1 MAVDGDFLDYTY
13 SSQTGIE
20 NANGII
26 NVHELQPSMLE
37 TIDYAFYDFINDYMN
52 LRAYTNKGWKRVP
65 IIWAS
70 SERAYFSKRNKDLRD
85 LDGTLI
91 LPIISVERTSV
102 SKSLTRKG
110 AYYGGA
116 TNFRN
121 TKHGGRI
128 AMARKIVADK
138 TTNFAAADNIK
149 KWGDVNRAPGRQPYF
164 PIANKKVV
172 YETISVPIPVYLS
185 MNYVVTLRTEYV
197 QQMNELTQPFAT
209 LGGHINSFL
218 IKRDG
223 HRYETFM
230 QSDLTLNNNAS
241 ELGEDERNYETTL
254 TFEVL
259 GYIMGEGLNGERPKI
274 IKRQN
279 AVEVKI
285 PREHVIIGD
294 IPDYIDSRG
303 FYRE

>member
-1 MAVDGDFLDYTY
+1 MPVDLDYTY
-13 SSQTGIE
+13 SSHTGIPD
-20 NANGII
+20 ANDII
-26 NVHELQPSMLE
+26 NVKEIEPSTLE
-37 TIDYAFYDFINDYMN
+37 TIDYAFYEFINDYMN
-52 LRAYTNKGWKRVP
+52 LRTWTNKGWKKVP

-70 SERAYFSKRNKDLRD
+70 SERAYFAKRNKDLRD

-91 LPIISVERTSV
+91 YPIISVERTGV

-110 AYYGGA
+110 AFYGA
-116 TNFRN
+116 AANFIDPKR
-121 TKHGGRI
+121 GGRI
-128 AMARKIVADK
+128 TIARKIVGDK
-138 TTNFAAADNIK
+138 TTNFAAANNIK
-149 KWGDVNRAPGRQPYF
+149 KFENVNRTPGRQPYY
-164 PIANKKVV
+164 PNKNKKVV

-185 MNYVVTLRTEYV
+185 MTYVVTITSEYV
-197 QQMNELTQPFAT
+197 QQMNQMTAPFAT

-218 IKRDG
+218 IKRGD

-230 QSDLTLNNNAS
+230 KSDLTLKNNAS
-241 ELGEDERNYETTL
+241 NLGEDERNYETQIN
-254 TFEVL
+254 FEVL
-259 GYIMGEGLNGERPKI
+259 GYILGEGPNGDRPRV

-285 PREHVIIGD
+285 PREHVIVGD